1 MKRFDF
7 LLDVVTS
14 AAFSF
19 LTLPPADV
27 GVCMATIAFSSVIVA
42 LLFLLP
48 GVVEMLVDFLLLAT
62 EPIPLPLGTDF
73 TFS

>member
-14 AAFSF
+14 AAVSF
-19 LTLPPADV
+19 FTLPAEV
-27 GVCMATIAFSSVIVA
+27 GVRMATIAFSSVIVG
-42 LLFLLP
+42 LFVLLP
-48 GVVEMLVDFLLLAT
+48 GVVEILVDFLLLAT
-62 EPIPLPLGTDF
+62 DPIPLPLGTDF